1 MPLGSDEITIK
12 IGALPIRLRAS
23 LRAAMRLERRQGG
36 FGPLVARLGD
46 GSLSTAAEIISEC
59 SISPL
64 DVEEV
69 LDVLEH
75 VVLGKTLPLI
85 TPALVDL
92 VFALAGL
99 YPDAPETADAS
110 AAEAITYGEHHV
122 RLYRIATGWLGW
134 SPAEAWD
141 ASPAE
146 ILEAYRGRIDL
157 LKAIFGGGDE
167 PEKAK
172 SNLSLDD
179 KVKLAM
185 QSFGTKVV
193 RRAKN

>member
-36 FGPLVARLGD
+36 FGAIMQRLGD
-46 GSLSTAAEIISEC
+46 GSLSTAADIIAEC
-59 SISPL
+59 SVEHH
-64 DVEEV
+64 DVETV

-75 VVLGKTLPLI
+75 VTLGKVLPLI
-85 TPALVDL
+85 TPSLVDL

-99 YPDAPETADAS
+99 DPDAPASTDAETADAIS
-110 AAEAITYGEHHV
+110 YAAHHV

-146 ILEAYRGRIDL
+146 ILEAYRGRVDL

-172 SNLSLDD
+172 SNLSFGE
-179 KVKLAM
+179 KAKLAM
-185 QSFGTKVV
+185 QSFGTKIV